1 MRILGLV
8 FAGTATNDRIEMAEF
23 VEQTLGLT
31 RVEVG
36 GVEADMFELPDGAR
50 FAVAGPRG
58 MGDTDRSIGFLVE
71 SLADAVAELER
82 AGVEVDAPAENEQ
95 QRYAYFRAP
104 DGRLYELVENRGTTS
119 RS

>member
-8 FAGTATNDRIEMAEF
+8 FAGTATNERIEMAEF

-36 GVEADMFELPDGAR
+36 GVEADMFELPDGAK

-71 SLADAVAELER
+71 SLADAVAELQR
-82 AGVEVDAPAENEQ
+82 AGVEVDEPAENEQ
-95 QRYAYFRAP
+95 QRYAHFRAP
-104 DGRLYELVENRGTTS
+104 DGRLYELVENRGAT
-119 RS
+119 RRP